1 MENVALTNHVF
12 VLFFGVMFLSKALA
26 PSEPGKPPNIMTE
39 NMYAFIMIGHMMAT
53 FAYLAHGV
61 FKELWEMGL
70 FQAGFNDL
78 QIIILQQRG
87 DSLKLIKR
95 TIRSHWALR
104 PLASIFSKKRT
115 NRKRSLEHPMI
126 RKILQLKAY
135 LNLGNTIIHP
145 PHLDHFL

>member
-1 MENVALTNHVF
+1 
-12 VLFFGVMFLSKALA
+12 
-26 PSEPGKPPNIMTE
+26 
-39 NMYAFIMIGHMMAT
+39 MIGHMMAT

-78 QIIILQQRG
+78 QNIILQQRG

-104 PLASIFSKKRT
+104 PLASICSKKRT
-115 NRKRSLEHPMI
+115 KKTRLGSSDDK
-126 RKILQLKAY
+126 KILQLKAY

-145 PHLDHFL
+145 RHQDHFL